1 MCLATR
7 SSVNRLAC
15 VLIVR
20 LVRLLPAHASTQRR
34 TRCSI
39 VMVSYVRGDA
49 KVPALGGDDPKKR
62 EGRATGET
70 LLKCEQWR

>member
-1 MCLATR
+1 MCSATR

-39 VMVSYVRGDA
+39 VMVSYWDDLQKA
-49 KVPALGGDDPKKR
+49 KGARREKLGESVNNG
-62 EGRATGET
+62 A
-70 LLKCEQWR
+70 QV

>member
-15 VLIVR
+15 VLI
-20 LVRLLPAHASTQRR
+20 VRLLPAHASTQRR

-39 VMVSYVRGDA
+39 VMVSYWAVMISN
-49 KVPALGGDDPKKR
+49 KR
-62 EGRATGET
+62 RARDGKGVGESVNNGA
-70 LLKCEQWR
+70 QV

>member
-15 VLIVR
+15 VLI
-20 LVRLLPAHASTQRR
+20 VRLLPAHASTQRR

-39 VMVSYVRGDA
+39 VMVRMIS
-49 KVPALGGDDPKKR
+49 KKR
-62 EGRATGET
+62 RARDGRESV
-70 LLKCEQWR
+70 KV